1 MGQARAT
8 AVVLAAGDGKRMKS
22 SVPKVLQVAA
32 GRPLLAHVL
41 TALDPLALDDR
52 IVVCSRRIDEIKAAI
67 APEGLVADVSYV
79 VQEPPRGTADAVRV
93 ALEAASTHSAVL
105 LVVQGA
111 TPLLSTQTLRAL
123 LEAHAERS
131 AGVTVLT
138 AMMQDPTGYG
148 RMLRIGNK
156 PTKIVEERD
165 ASPQE
170 REVREVNAGVYVF
183 DVDALGSVLP
193 KVDAENSQGEYYL
206 PDVVEL
212 LRSQG
217 LSVHAERTD
226 PGEIVG
232 VKTRAHLAL
241 VSKVLRRRACE
252 RWMLEGVTVIDPDV
266 TYIDSTVT
274 IGRDAIVHPFTFL
287 EGATHIDENAE
298 IGPHTR
304 IVDSSIGAGATVG
317 YSVVLSSD
325 VGPEVSVG
333 PFASLRPGTRLEQ
346 GAQAGSFVELK
357 NAVVGPGSKVNHLS
371 YVGDACLGAGV
382 NVGAGTVTCNWDGQ
396 TKHETVIGDDAYIG
410 SDTMLVAPV
419 TVGERAAT
427 GAGAV
432 VTRDVPEDALAVG
445 APARLLLGRGDRMG
459 RKARKERT
467 GEPEEPRQ

>member
-1 MGQARAT
+1 
-8 AVVLAAGDGKRMKS
+8 VLAGGDGKRMKS
-22 SVPKVLQVAA
+22 SVPKVLQMAA

-41 TALDPLALDDR
+41 AALNPLALDGR
-52 IVVCSRRIDEIKAAI
+52 VVVCSRRIEEIKAAM
-67 APEGLVADVSYV
+67 APEELITEVSYV
-79 VQEPPRGTADAVRV
+79 VQETPRGTADAVRV
-93 ALEAASTHSAVL
+93 ALEVASTHSAVF

-111 TPLLSTQTLRAL
+111 TPLLTSQTLEGL

-138 AMMQDPTGYG
+138 ALMQDPTGYG
-148 RMLRIGNK
+148 RLIRVGGDPIR
-156 PTKIVEERD
+156 IVEERD
-165 ASPQE
+165 ASPEE
-170 REVREVNAGVYVF
+170 REVGEVNAGVYAF
-183 DVDALGSVLP
+183 DAAALRAALS
-193 KVDAENSQGEYYL
+193 KVDAKNSQGEYYL
-206 PDVVEL
+206 PDVIEL
-212 LRSQG
+212 LRLQG
-217 LSVHAERTD
+217 HSVHAVRTD
-226 PGEIVG
+226 PGEVVG

-252 RWMLEGVTVIDPDV
+252 HWMLQGVTLIDPDV

-304 IVDSSIGAGATVG
+304 IVDSSVGAGAAVG

-325 VGPEVSVG
+325 IGPGVSVG
-333 PFASLRPGTRLEQ
+333 PFASLRPGTRLGH
-346 GAQAGSFVELK
+346 GAKAGSFVELK

-371 YVGDACLGAGV
+371 YVGDARLGTGV
-382 NVGAGTVTCNWDGQ
+382 NVGAGTITCNWDGDS
-396 TKHETVIGDDAYIG
+396 KHETVIGDDAYIG

-427 GAGAV
+427 GAGTV
-432 VTRDVPEDALAVG
+432 VTKDVPDDALAVG

-459 RKARKERT
+459 RKASTE
-467 GEPEEPRQ
+467 EPEEPRQ

>member
-1 MGQARAT
+1 SG
-8 AVVLAAGDGKRMKS
+8 
-22 SVPKVLQVAA
+22 VPKVLQMAA

-41 TALDPLALDDR
+41 SALVPLVLDDR
-52 IVVCSRRIDEIKAAI
+52 IVVCSRRIEEIKAAI
-67 APEGLVADVSYV
+67 APEVLIGDVSYV

-93 ALEAASTHSAVL
+93 AFEAASPHSAVL

-111 TPLLSTQTLRAL
+111 TPLLSTQTLAAL

-138 AMMQDPTGYG
+138 ALMQDPTGYG
-148 RMLRIGNK
+148 RVIRTGIN
-156 PTKIVEERD
+156 PTRIVEERD

-170 REVREVNAGVYVF
+170 REVREVNAGVYAF
-183 DVDALGSVLP
+183 DAAALGSVLSQ
-193 KVDAENSQGEYYL
+193 VDAENSQGEYYL
-206 PDVVEL
+206 PDVIEL

-217 LSVHAERTD
+217 LSVHAARTD

-252 RWMLEGVTVIDPDV
+252 HWMLEGVTVVDPDV

-304 IVDSSIGAGATVG
+304 IVDSSVGAGATIG

-325 VGPEVSVG
+325 VGPGVSVG
-333 PFASLRPGTRLEQ
+333 PFASLRPGTRLER
-346 GAQAGSFVELK
+346 GAKAGSFVELK
-357 NAVVGPGSKVNHLS
+357 NAVLGPGSKVNHLS
-371 YVGDACLGAGV
+371 YVGDARLGAGV
-382 NVGAGTVTCNWDGQ
+382 NVGAGTVTCNWDGH
-396 TKHETVIGDDAYIG
+396 TKQETVIGDDAYIG

-419 TVGERAAT
+419 TLGDRAAT

-432 VTRDVPEDALAVG
+432 VTKDVPEDALAVG

-459 RKARKERT
+459 RKARTE
-467 GEPEEPRQ
+467 EPEEPRQ

>member
-1 MGQARAT
+1 MGQAQAT

-22 SVPKVLQVAA
+22 SVPKVLQMAA

-41 TALDPLALDDR
+41 AALDPLTLDDR
-52 IVVCSRRIDEIKAAI
+52 IVVCSKRIEEIKAAI
-67 APEGLVADVSYV
+67 AAEALVADVSYV
-79 VQEPPRGTADAVRV
+79 VQETPRGTADAVRV
-93 ALEAASTHSAVL
+93 ALEAASPHSPVL

-111 TPLLSTQTLRAL
+111 TPLLSTQTLAAL

-138 AMMQDPTGYG
+138 ALVQDPTGYG
-148 RMLRIGNK
+148 RVIRAGDD
-156 PTKIVEERD
+156 PTRIVEERD
-165 ASPQE
+165 ASPEE
-170 REVREVNAGVYVF
+170 REVREVNAGVYAF
-183 DVDALGSVLP
+183 DAAALRSVLSQVDA
-193 KVDAENSQGEYYL
+193 KNSQGEYYL

-212 LRSQG
+212 LRLQG
-217 LSVHAERTD
+217 HSVHAERTD

-241 VSKVLRRRACE
+241 VSKVLRHRACE

-274 IGRDAIVHPFTFL
+274 IGRDAIIHPFTFL
-287 EGATHIDENAE
+287 EGATHVDENAE

-304 IVDSSIGAGATVG
+304 IVDSSVGAGATVG

-325 VGPEVSVG
+325 VGSEVSVG
-333 PFASLRPGTRLEQ
+333 PFASLRPGTRLER
-346 GAQAGSFVELK
+346 GAKAGSFVELK
-357 NAVVGPGSKVNHLS
+357 NSVLGPGSRVNHLS
-371 YVGDACLGAGV
+371 YIGDARLGAGV
-382 NVGAGTVTCNWDGQ
+382 NVGAGTVTCNWDGH
-396 TKHETVIGDDAYIG
+396 TKQETVIGDDAYISSG
-410 SDTMLVAPV
+410 TMLVAPV

-432 VTRDVPEDALAVG
+432 VTKDVPEDALAVG

-459 RKARKERT
+459 RKARTE
-467 GEPEEPRQ
+467 EPEEPRQ

>member
-22 SVPKVLQVAA
+22 GVPKVLQMAA

-41 TALDPLALDDR
+41 SALDPLALDER
-52 IVVCSRRIDEIKAAI
+52 IVVCSRRIEEIKAAI
-67 APEGLVADVSYV
+67 APEDLIGDVSYV
-79 VQEPPRGTADAVRV
+79 VQETPRGTADAVRV
-93 ALEAASTHSAVL
+93 AFEAASPHSAVL

-111 TPLLSTQTLRAL
+111 TPLLSTQTLAAL

-138 AMMQDPTGYG
+138 ALMQDPTGYG
-148 RMLRIGNK
+148 RVIRAGNN
-156 PTKIVEERD
+156 PTRIVEERD

-170 REVREVNAGVYVF
+170 REVREVNAGVYAF
-183 DVDALGSVLP
+183 DAAALGSVLSQ
-193 KVDAENSQGEYYL
+193 VDAENSQGEYYL
-206 PDVVEL
+206 PDVIEL

-252 RWMLEGVTVIDPDV
+252 HWMLEGVTVVDPDV

-287 EGATHIDENAE
+287 EGATHIDEHAE

-304 IVDSSIGAGATVG
+304 IVDSSVGAGATIG

-325 VGPEVSVG
+325 VGPGVSVG
-333 PFASLRPGTRLEQ
+333 PFASLRPGTRLER
-346 GAQAGSFVELK
+346 GAKAGSFVELK
-357 NAVVGPGSKVNHLS
+357 NAVLGPGSKVNHLS
-371 YVGDACLGAGV
+371 YVGDARLGAGV
-382 NVGAGTVTCNWDGQ
+382 NVGAGTVTCNWDGH
-396 TKHETVIGDDAYIG
+396 TKQETVIGDDVYIG

-419 TVGERAAT
+419 TLGDRAAT

-432 VTRDVPEDALAVG
+432 VTKDVPEDALAVG

-459 RKARKERT
+459 RKARTE
-467 GEPEEPRQ
+467 EPEEPRQ